1 MNQLSQ
7 LELDRSEVDR
17 KIHTFMKRKMHEFPE
32 LTNDHYTTERAEPKE
47 HDRVR
52 RHHLFP
58 SMRFG
63 AQY

>member
-1 MNQLSQ
+1 MNQFSQ
-7 LELDRSEVDR
+7 YELDR

-32 LTNDHYTTERAEPKE
+32 LKNEHYTTERVEPKE

-52 RHHLFP
+52 RHQLFP

-63 AQY
+63 AQH